1 MEKLLQIKDWFI
13 DLEKKWKIAIAV
25 GVVIII
31 ALIVGV

>member
-1 MEKLLQIKDWFI
+1 MEKLIQIKDWFI

-25 GVVIII
+25 AVVIII